1 MPECSVV
8 RGCARQ
14 IGDTRVLRHLG
25 RFGAPRRSRWR
36 PRPPSVAAE
45 PPASRRHP
53 WRSLLPVNSHILR
66 QLSAGGTPHHRSRG
80 WQYRRFTRDSPV
92 VDRHLGAVVV
102 TRLQSDDLEIREG
115 HFLRRR
121 RKVRE
126 RRRCLGPF
134 CGRGCTTLRAAA
146 PFSSS
151 TYMPATPS
159 NGTSASPG
167 ARLATAPA
175 PPRIRPAPRAPPWQ
189 PRPAPVG
196 HLPACGGLVLRLH
209 SLVPAL

>member
-66 QLSAGGTPHHRSRG
+66 QLSAGGTPHHRSRA

-102 TRLQSDDLEIREG
+102 TRLQSDDLRYARG
-115 HFLRRR
+115 TSCGVDGRYGNGDG
-121 RKVRE
+121 VS
-126 RRRCLGPF
+126 GPF

-151 TYMPATPS
+151 THVPATPS
-159 NGTSASPG
+159 NGTSTSPG
-167 ARLATAPA
+167 ARLTTAPA
-175 PPRIRPAPRAPPWQ
+175 PQRIRPAPPAPP
-189 PRPAPVG
+189 
-196 HLPACGGLVLRLH
+196 
-209 SLVPAL
+209 